1 MDASLWRRGVIRV
14 CLVEDQT
21 LIRQGIRTLLDM
33 AGDINVVAEA
43 CDGEEALRIIP
54 EVQPDIVLLDMYLP
68 KKNGLDVL
76 RELKQA
82 QALPPTLI
90 LTTFDDDKVLIGG
103 LRAGAKGYLL
113 KDVSLEQLTDAIRT
127 LASGGTWVQSAI
139 SQHLLE
145 NRTRIQPE
153 FPSLES
159 PDPLTGREIEIL
171 RLMARGHSNR
181 EIGEALSITEG
192 TVKNYVSSIL
202 SKMGVRDRTRAV
214 LQALEHGYL

>member
-1 MDASLWRRGVIRV
+1 MIRV
-14 CLVEDQT
+14 CLVEDQN
-21 LIRQGIRTLLDM
+21 LVRQGIQTLLDM
-33 AGDINVVAEA
+33 VADINVVAEA
-43 CDGEEALRIIP
+43 SDGEEAIRVIP
-54 EVQPDIVLLDMYLP
+54 EVRPDIVLLDMYLP

-76 RELKQA
+76 KELKQA

-90 LTTFDDDKVLIGG
+90 LTTFDDDNVLIGG

-113 KDVSLEQLTDAIRT
+113 KDVSLEQLTGAIRA
-127 LASGGTWVQSAI
+127 LANGGTWVQSAV
-139 SQHLLE
+139 SQHHLE
-145 NRTRIQPE
+145 SRNRIQSE

-159 PDPLTGREIEIL
+159 PEPLTGREVEIL
-171 RLMARGHSNR
+171 RLIARGHSNR

-214 LQALEHGYL
+214 LNALEHGYI

>member
-1 MDASLWRRGVIRV
+1 MIRV

-21 LIRQGIRTLLDM
+21 LVRQGIQTLLDM
-33 AGDINVVAEA
+33 VEDINVVAEA
-43 CDGEEALRIIP
+43 CDGDEALRVIP
-54 EVQPDIVLLDMYLP
+54 EVRPDIVLLDMYLP
-68 KKNGLDVL
+68 KRNGLDVL
-76 RELKQA
+76 KELKQA

-90 LTTFDDDKVLIGG
+90 LTTFDDDKILIGG

-113 KDVSLEQLTDAIRT
+113 KDVSLEQLTGAIRA
-127 LASGGTWVQSAI
+127 LANGGTWVQSAV
-139 SQHLLE
+139 LE
-145 NRTRIQPE
+145 NRNRIQPE

-159 PDPLTGREIEIL
+159 PDPLTGREVEIL
-171 RLMARGHSNR
+171 RLIARGHSNR

-214 LQALEHGYL
+214 LNALEHGYI